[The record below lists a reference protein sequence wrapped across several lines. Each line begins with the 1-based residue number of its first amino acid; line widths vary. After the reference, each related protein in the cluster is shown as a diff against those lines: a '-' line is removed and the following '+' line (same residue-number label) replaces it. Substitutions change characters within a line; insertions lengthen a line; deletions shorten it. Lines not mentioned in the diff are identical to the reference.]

1 MNYFDNNNQGHYV
14 SMAEG
19 FMTKV
24 YGWMCAGLAVTTAVA
39 YYFSPWVNPEAFKT
53 LMTGKFPIAFMLM
66 IAQIGL
72 VLYFSWSWK
81 KLSYTTLGALFVVYS
96 ALNGIT
102 LSPILY
108 KFTGVSVIS
117 VFGITAAMF
126 AAMALYGWVTKSD
139 LSSMG
144 NILLM
149 GLIGL
154 IIANVVNIF
163 LLSQTLNMIT
173 TAVGVGI
180 FSLLVAYDV
189 QKLKHL
195 SRQMVGT
202 SEDAGKL
209 ALIGALHLYLDVV
222 NLFIYLLR
230 LFGQRRD

>member
-1 MNYFDNNNQGHYV
+1 MNYFENNNQGHYV

-19 FMTKV
+19 FMSKV
-24 YGWMCAGLAVTTAVA
+24 YGWMCAGLGVTAAVA
-39 YYFSPWVNPEAFKT
+39 YYFSPSVNPEAFKT
-53 LMTGKFPIAFMLM
+53 LMTGKFPLAFVLM
-66 IAQIGL
+66 FVQIGL
-72 VLYFSWSWK
+72 VLYFSWSWR

-96 ALNGIT
+96 ALNGVT

-108 KFTGVSVIS
+108 EYTATSVVA

-126 AAMALYGWVTKSD
+126 AAMALYGWATKAD

-144 NILLM
+144 NILFM

-154 IIANVVNIF
+154 IIANIVNIF
-163 LLSQTLNMIT
+163 ILSQTLNMIT

-195 SRQMVGT
+195 SQQMAGT
-202 SEDAGKL
+202 AEDAGKL
-209 ALIGALHLYLDVV
+209 ALIGALHLYLDIV
-222 NLFIYLLR
+222 NLFLYLLR
-230 LFGQRRD
+230 LFGQKRD